1 MTRARKE
8 SKSALA
14 GYVIPWTDGLR
25 DGAVDATIPGA
36 FRH

>member
-25 DGAVDATIPGA
+25 QDAVDATILGV